1 VIWTLALEETTMN
14 RKITGV
20 TVMLIAAAGIS
31 GCSKHVTYADVA
43 PILQQR
49 CAECHTPG
57 KEGTL
62 KSGFSVASYETVM
75 KGTKLGPVI
84 EKGSAESSS
93 LYRLVAGEADPSIQ
107 MPHGKASLTDDQV
120 KTIATWID
128 QGAVK

>member
-1 VIWTLALEETTMN
+1 MN
-14 RKITGV
+14 RKTRGL
-20 TVMLIAAAGIS
+20 TVMLFAAAGIS

-49 CAECHTPG
+49 CAECHTAG

-84 EKGSAESSS
+84 VKGSSESSS
-93 LYRLVAGEADPSIQ
+93 LYRLVAGQTDPSIH
-107 MPHGKASLTDDQV
+107 MPHGKPPLTKDQI
-120 KTIATWID
+120 KTIKAWID